1 MLSALKNDQSP
12 LPLGVDRCPRS
23 VYCSV
28 VFFGCPRTSS
38 EEETPSIMPA
48 QIFYPPV
55 LISGADA
62 ARDEVAFGHPMPMFL
77 VRVEKEVETAPGAD
91 GGIG

>member
-1 MLSALKNDQSP
+1 
-12 LPLGVDRCPRS
+12 
-23 VYCSV
+23 
-28 VFFGCPRTSS
+28 
-38 EEETPSIMPA
+38 MPA

>member
-1 MLSALKNDQSP
+1 MISDLKYDQSP
-12 LPLGVDRCPRS
+12 LPLGVNRCRRS
-23 VYCSV
+23 VDRSV
-28 VFFGCPRTSS
+28 VFFGCARTSS

-48 QIFYPPV
+48 QIFHPPV

-62 ARDEVAFGHPMPMFL
+62 AREVAFGHPMPMFHIW
-77 VRVEKEVETAPGAD
+77 VKKEAETAPGAD